1 MNKKGENN
9 LMIRTVST
17 TKAPAAIGPYAQAVM
32 INSMV
37 FTSGQIPLQPNGEL
51 VQGGIREQAHQ
62 VFKNLI
68 AVLES
73 AGGSLHD
80 VVKTTVFLKDMNQF
94 GELNEVYAEYFGD
107 HTPARSCVE
116 VARLPKDVLVEIE
129 AIASISVETD

>member
-1 MNKKGENN
+1 
-9 LMIRTVST
+9 MIRTVST

-107 HTPARSCVE
+107 HTPARS
-116 VARLPKDVLVEIE
+116 LSLIH
-129 AIASISVETD
+129 I